1 MIFINRNYLIATIVI
16 IIILLL
22 SLGFLIYCAF
32 FAYRMNAQLD
42 SDDTEKKDF
51 AHLAP
56 WLRPATPFIWLG
68 QMIILAPLSILFG
81 IFLVLFPFILII
93 FRPLPK
99 DDPVRRFIL
108 KVGNG
113 VMKINTK
120 LLLALGLH
128 TKPIRFSA

>member
-56 WLRPATPFIWLG
+56 WLRPATPRTNDNPGPFEHSLWHISCSL
-68 QMIILAPLSILFG
+68 PLHPHH
-81 IFLVLFPFILII
+81 FP
-93 FRPLPK
+93 PPAK
-99 DDPVRRFIL
+99 
-108 KVGNG
+108 
-113 VMKINTK
+113 
-120 LLLALGLH
+120 A
-128 TKPIRFSA
+128 